1 MYLLSNGNSTC
12 IRYKPKKVITLKF
25 WALEMIKTHNYVAT
39 SIFCAVLLVSDSDV
53 NNENE
58 SDLSTPHPPLPLF
71 TSFQI

>member
-1 MYLLSNGNSTC
+1 
-12 IRYKPKKVITLKF
+12 
-25 WALEMIKTHNYVAT
+25 MIKTRNYVAKDN

-58 SDLSTPHPPLPLF
+58 SDLSTPHPPLSLF

>member
-1 MYLLSNGNSTC
+1 
-12 IRYKPKKVITLKF
+12 
-25 WALEMIKTHNYVAT
+25 MIKTRNNIAKDT

-58 SDLSTPHPPLPLF
+58 SDRSTPHPPLPLF

>member
-1 MYLLSNGNSTC
+1 
-12 IRYKPKKVITLKF
+12 
-25 WALEMIKTHNYVAT
+25 MIKTRNYVAKDT
-39 SIFCAVLLVSDSDV
+39 FIFCAVLLVSDSDV